1 MTVKILNP
9 LESAVTSSGYDRQDI
24 ESIVLVGGGT
34 RIPKIRQLLT
44 SFLGKPLKEDLN
56 ADEAPAFGAA
66 FRGANLSSTFRV
78 RAVGMDDITP
88 FAVGVRLKDL
98 YPPTDPEEKAFK
110 KRGSL
115 FSESNHLFR
124 RRAVTLKHA
133 TDLKVELFYEKSAP
147 LPMDTSRDLGYY
159 EISGVAKAVEKYMK
173 NEKYNVTELPKIS
186 LSFLLDANGI
196 MDLVKATAEFT
207 EWVTEEKKIKKSKKK
222 KKSDDDADAE
232 NDNESEEEGEKEED
246 DGDDKEEE
254 EEKEDE
260 KEDD

>member
-34 RIPKIRQLLT
+34 RIPKIRELLT

-56 ADEAPAFGAA
+56 ADEAPAFGA
-66 FRGANLSSTFRV
+66 TFRV

-98 YPPTDPEEKAFK
+98 HPPTDPEEKAFK

-186 LSFLLDANGI
+186 LSFLLDANG
-196 MDLVKATAEFT
+196 
-207 EWVTEEKKIKKSKKK
+207 
-222 KKSDDDADAE
+222 
-232 NDNESEEEGEKEED
+232 
-246 DGDDKEEE
+246 
-254 EEKEDE
+254 
-260 KEDD
+260 